1 MSTKT
6 RIGRGVTVALVVAVA
21 AAVLAGCGSKASSL
35 AATPT
40 PSASPTASQGSLA
53 QLAALA
59 GYLGQVK
66 PIATQLGAAVTALP
80 DAVKGL
86 AKKPDGTWNASATRL
101 KAISAQLSADAASL
115 AALTPPDVLRPVQDA
130 AVKAISDAQSAVT
143 KTAVAL
149 DKGVAKR
156 GATSAKIQSQIAA
169 LQGQLSQVGQ
179 RLLGAV
185 EGMIASPNSTPTP

>member
-53 QLAALA
+53 
-59 GYLGQVK
+59 
-66 PIATQLGAAVTALP
+66 QLGAAVTALP

-156 GATSAKIQSQIAA
+156 DATSAKIQSQIAA

>member
-1 MSTKT
+1 MQPFKT
-6 RIGRGVTVALVVAVA
+6 FAPPLRPDFDYFTDGAHKPRGV
-21 AAVLAGCGSKASSL
+21 
-35 AATPT
+35 
-40 PSASPTASQGSLA
+40 
-53 QLAALA
+53 AALPGKGPTWIGA
-59 GYLGQVK
+59 YVVLPDQGGRQRLV
-66 PIATQLGAAVTALP
+66 ATQLGAAVSALP

-115 AALTPPDVLRPVQDA
+115 AALTPPDVLRPVQYA

-156 GATSAKIQSQIAA
+156 GATSATILSQIAA
-169 LQGQLSQVGQ
+169 LQGRLSQVGQ

-185 EGMIASPNSTPTP
+185 EGMIASPNATPTP